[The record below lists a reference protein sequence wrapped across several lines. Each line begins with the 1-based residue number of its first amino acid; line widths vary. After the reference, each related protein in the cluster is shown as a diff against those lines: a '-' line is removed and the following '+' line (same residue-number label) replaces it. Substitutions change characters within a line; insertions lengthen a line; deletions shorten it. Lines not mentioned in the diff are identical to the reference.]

1 MAKTDFNQI
10 NATSDGVTIIDQNV
24 DIDEVVLVFDGLPC
38 QDDKGNSKKSC
49 LHFRYTR

>member
-10 NATSDGVTIIDQNV
+10 NATSNGVTIIDTNV
-24 DIDEVVLVFDGLPC
+24 DLEEVVFVFDGLPC

-49 LHFRYTR
+49 